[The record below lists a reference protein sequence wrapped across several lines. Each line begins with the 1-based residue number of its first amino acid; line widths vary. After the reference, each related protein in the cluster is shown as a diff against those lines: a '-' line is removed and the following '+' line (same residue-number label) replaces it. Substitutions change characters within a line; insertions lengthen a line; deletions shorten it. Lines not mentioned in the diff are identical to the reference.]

1 MSSTIFRIAHLS
13 DLHFG
18 TEIFKI
24 CDSLKTI
31 LCEIRPEITVI
42 SGDITQ
48 RARANQFTLAKE
60 FLNLLPGQKI
70 AIPGNHDIPLF
81 NPISRFIFP
90 YSNYTKAF
98 GPRSSKLV
106 YKNVL
111 FLGLDATTPYLHTR
125 GILKPEQVE
134 VQLQELRESYPA
146 STHLLCAIIHQPIL
160 VPHEKH
166 KKDQLINTDNLLP
179 IFKKFQ
185 VDLILSGHIHL
196 PYCTTTQIDKSTSN
210 IKNWDFIFLG
220 AGTAV
225 SYRTRENIPNS
236 FYILDFDDSNNE
248 IQITST
254 KYDFHTAESKFLPGT
269 SQIFKRV
276 IDKGWQELRDDEIR
290 KGS

>member
-18 TEIFKI
+18 AEVFKT

-31 LCEIRPEITVI
+31 LNKIQPEITVI

-48 RARANQFTLAKE
+48 RARANQFMLAKN
-60 FLNLLPGQKI
+60 FLNSIPGQKI

-81 NPISRFIFP
+81 NPIARFIFP

-98 GPRSSKLV
+98 GPRSPKLV
-106 YKNVL
+106 HKNVL

-125 GILKPEQVE
+125 GILNPNKVE
-134 VQLQELRESYPA
+134 LQLLELRKTYPS
-146 STHLLCAIIHQPIL
+146 STYLLCAIIHQPIL

-166 KKDQLINTDNLLP
+166 KKDQLINSSILLH
-179 IFKKFQ
+179 IFRKFQ
-185 VDLILSGHIHL
+185 IDLILSGHIHL
-196 PYCTTTQIDKSTSN
+196 PYCTSTLINESSSSTN
-210 IKNWDFIFLG
+210 NWEFIFSG

-236 FYILDFDDSNNE
+236 FYILNFENLNNE

-254 KYDFHTAESKFLPGT
+254 KYE
-269 SQIFKRV
+269 
-276 IDKGWQELRDDEIR
+276 EEY
-290 KGS
+290 